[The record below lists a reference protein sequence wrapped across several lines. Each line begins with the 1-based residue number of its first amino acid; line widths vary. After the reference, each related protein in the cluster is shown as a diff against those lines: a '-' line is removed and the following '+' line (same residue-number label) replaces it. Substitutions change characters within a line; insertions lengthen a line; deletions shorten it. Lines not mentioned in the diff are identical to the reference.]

1 MQRHR
6 AGTWPSGRS
15 GGGGK
20 AAFSLGFAHPALR
33 FAICL
38 TCLEVLPM
46 MHASAAAAG
55 LSKAVGAAP
64 PSVLLA
70 AGLELALLLTH
81 AQVWGGFE

>member
-1 MQRHR
+1 
-6 AGTWPSGRS
+6 
-15 GGGGK
+15 
-20 AAFSLGFAHPALR
+20 
-33 FAICL
+33 
-38 TCLEVLPM
+38 M